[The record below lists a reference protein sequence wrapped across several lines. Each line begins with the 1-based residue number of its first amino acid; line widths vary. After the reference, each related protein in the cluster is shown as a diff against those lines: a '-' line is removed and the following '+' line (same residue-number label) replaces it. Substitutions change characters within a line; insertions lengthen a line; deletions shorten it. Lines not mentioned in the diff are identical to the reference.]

1 VEVGAPALLRGRLP
15 LMASPFSMR
24 QYSDAG
30 ALNADSRPLLGA
42 TGPSESA
49 SPSLSPTC
57 PPQLLVVGLGSQD
70 KASSHMGTLLL
81 SSPRWLGDEV
91 AQVILDVRRGLC
103 QERLAVHEA

>member
-1 VEVGAPALLRGRLP
+1 MLGGEKCSVNIGKVTRVCWREGAEESMRAFRLRSIQRTAILTSRLHHGCQLPSRKDGALVEVGAPALLRGRLP

-49 SPSLSPTC
+49 SPS
-57 PPQLLVVGLGSQD
+57 
-70 KASSHMGTLLL
+70 
-81 SSPRWLGDEV
+81 
-91 AQVILDVRRGLC
+91 
-103 QERLAVHEA
+103 